1 MSGAYTRE
9 GATKPTLGRRG
20 ETPKNTIGDSGSV
33 SKLPAPVLSP
43 TCQEVVQSHGG
54 LQQLFETVLGEE
66 LFPHAGKDVASTPP
80 CKKLISAYLS
90 LHEESSTRLASAVH
104 ELKTPL
110 AIITGYIEVL
120 LSQKVGPLKDR
131 QKQVLEDTKA
141 NCARLQRFIQDF
153 LTYSALEAGKVYM
166 TFEHGDLNA
175 CLSEVFGYWL
185 ARFREKGVALYFP
198 INVKLQPFLF
208 DYHKVQQIVSNLLE
222 NAVKCTPVGGTV
234 WLTAE
239 PYTWERRRN
248 QASVTRERRKKSLS
262 IPNAVRLMVA
272 DTGPGIAPEYQQE
285 IFGDFFRVPQK
296 HNPSR
301 GTGLGLAIARRL
313 VQAHNGK
320 IWVESEVGVGSKFSF
335 LLPLKPIART

>member
-1 MSGAYTRE
+1 M
-9 GATKPTLGRRG
+9 
-20 ETPKNTIGDSGSV
+20 
-33 SKLPAPVLSP
+33 
-43 TCQEVVQSHGG
+43 CQEVIQAHGG
-54 LQQLFETVLGEE
+54 LQQLFENVLGEE
-66 LFPHAGKDVASTPP
+66 LFPHAGNDVASAPP

-120 LSQKVGPLKDR
+120 LSEKVGPLMER
-131 QKQVLEDTKA
+131 QRQVLEDTKA

-153 LTYSALEAGKVYM
+153 LAYSALEAGNINM
-166 TFEHGDLNA
+166 TFEQGDLNA

-185 ARFREKGVALYFP
+185 ARFRERGVALYFP
-198 INVKLQPFLF
+198 INVKLKPFVF

-239 PYTWERRRN
+239 PYIWERRRA
-248 QASVTRERRKKSLS
+248 QGPAPKERRKKIQS
-262 IPNAVRLMVA
+262 IPNAVRVMVA

-296 HNPSR
+296 HNSTR

-335 LLPLKPIART
+335 LLPLKPGVQT